1 MCFDP
6 LDGSSNIDCLVSIG
20 TIFAIYKKVI
30 TMMMN
35 WSKLNSKQFH
45 IFPPPCCIT
54 SHFCIQFQNFV
65 TFSLH
70 TKDHRWRAV
79 WEGRSA
85 AWKKHRGSRL
95 CSVRQRHHD
104 GPLNRSG
111 CQLLHAWPR
120 KTNDGLKTLSSCS
133 FSRLCY
139 DFQYRAF
146 LCFRRSASSSW
157 WIGTWELRRR
167 EKSTVWMK
175 DTRSIFIQTWQN
187 TCKRK
192 NTPR

>member
-1 MCFDP
+1 M
-6 LDGSSNIDCLVSIG
+6 L
-20 TIFAIYKKVI
+20 
-30 TMMMN
+30 MN

-45 IFPPPCCIT
+45 IFPSPCSIS
-54 SHFCIQFQNFV
+54 SHFCIRFQNFV
-65 TFSLH
+65 TFSLRA
-70 TKDHRWRAV
+70 KDHRRRAV

-85 AWKKHRGSRL
+85 TWKKHRGGRL
-95 CSVRQRHHD
+95 RSVRQRHHD

-120 KTNDGLKTLSSCS
+120 KTSDGFKTMSGCS
-133 FSRLCY
+133 FSSSLSWLSESL
-139 DFQYRAF
+139 YRAF
-146 LCFRRSASSSW
+146 PCFRRSASSSW
-157 WIGTWELRRR
+157 WIGTWGLRRR

-175 DTRSIFIQTWQN
+175 DTRSIFIRTWEN